1 MSNTVYTRKA
11 GPAGIDVNEA
21 DEELR
26 TAQHVEAQ
34 PAGLFSSPGRAMAL
48 VGSLVLL
55 LAVFSV
61 VIFLL
66 GSRKNP
72 TVSGAKDCTN
82 AAGAPRVGECA
93 PDFQLVNVRDSRS
106 LQLSSLRGK
115 PVFVN
120 FWGTW
125 CPPCRAEM
133 PEMQKFYQQH
143 KDEIEVIGISMA
155 PRDDPGVVLSFIQQN
170 PYSWTFIHD
179 SDYSVAQRYIV
190 QAVPSSYFIDEAGV
204 IRVAKIGPM
213 DMPMMEAYLQQ
224 TRQAR

>member
-11 GPAGIDVNEA
+11 RPAGSGVDEA
-21 DEELR
+21 DEGLR
-26 TAQHVEAQ
+26 TVQYVEAQ

-48 VGSLVLL
+48 VGSVVLL

-72 TVSGAKDCTN
+72 TVSGLTDCTN
-82 AAGAPRVGECA
+82 VAGAPRVGECA
-93 PDFQLVNVRDSRS
+93 PDFQLVNVRDNRS

-143 KDEIEVIGISMA
+143 KDEIEVIGVSMA
-155 PRDDPGVVLSFIQQN
+155 PRDDPGIVLSFIQQN
-170 PYSWTFIHD
+170 PYSWTFVHD
-179 SDYSVAQRYIV
+179 SDYSIAQRYIV